1 MYGPKW
7 ESWKNIGTKK
17 TFLPFYFI
25 FFIKYKPCKF
35 VFTVARVF
43 DIRYTYIYIYIYI
56 LLTTISKFTKLPL
69 KQTKK
74 KSPLIYLFEQAR
86 YQKMFVNL
94 VEHVTGIYLDKKEE
108 KKKSNFIIHV
118 FYYISLL
125 KKCFTLCSNKLEKKS
140 DTYHIWI
147 IHEV

>member
-1 MYGPKW
+1 
-7 ESWKNIGTKK
+7 
-17 TFLPFYFI
+17 
-25 FFIKYKPCKF
+25 
-35 VFTVARVF
+35 
-43 DIRYTYIYIYIYI
+43 
-56 LLTTISKFTKLPL
+56 
-69 KQTKK
+69 
-74 KSPLIYLFEQAR
+74 
-86 YQKMFVNL
+86 MFVNL
-94 VEHVTGIYLDKKEE
+94 VEHVTRIYLDKKEG